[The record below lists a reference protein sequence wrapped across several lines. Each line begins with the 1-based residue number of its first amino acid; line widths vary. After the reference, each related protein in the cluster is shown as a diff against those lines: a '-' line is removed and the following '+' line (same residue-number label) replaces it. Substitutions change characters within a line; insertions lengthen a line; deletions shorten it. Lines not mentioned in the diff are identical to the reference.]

1 VSGGHLAAGK
11 MGKGFG
17 IGALED
23 MGEEDEDVYDQGYF
37 FNSTKNV
44 YPLNS
49 ESNIA

>member
-1 VSGGHLAAGK
+1 MRIPSGHLAAGK

-37 FNSTKNV
+37 SSIKMCIHFFN
-44 YPLNS
+44 L
-49 ESNIA
+49 EM